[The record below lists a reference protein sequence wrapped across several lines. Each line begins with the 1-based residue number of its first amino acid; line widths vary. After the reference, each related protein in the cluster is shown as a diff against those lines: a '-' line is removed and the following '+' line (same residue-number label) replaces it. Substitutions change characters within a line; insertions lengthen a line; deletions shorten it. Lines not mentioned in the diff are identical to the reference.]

1 MLTVR
6 SNIFQVDVDS
16 LDDSDLDNDSIV
28 AGFLRHMSKWKKLT
42 LVVVE
47 SGKMQTV
54 DRKH

>member
-1 MLTVR
+1 MITVR
-6 SNIFQVDVDS
+6 SKIFQVDVDS